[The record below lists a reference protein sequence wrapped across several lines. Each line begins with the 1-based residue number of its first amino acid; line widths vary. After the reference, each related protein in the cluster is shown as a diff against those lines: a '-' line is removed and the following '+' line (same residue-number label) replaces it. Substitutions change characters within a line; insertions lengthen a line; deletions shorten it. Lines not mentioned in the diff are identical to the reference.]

1 MIKQFLKILKL
12 IYSLYLQAIFFISGF
27 VILNI
32 ACYRIN
38 VEAGLFTTAATLILF
53 GIILNHDQERR

>member
-1 MIKQFLKILKL
+1 MINKFLNILKT

-27 VILNI
+27 VVLNV
-32 ACYRIN
+32 ACYRLN
-38 VEAGLFTTAATLILF
+38 TEAGLFTTAGTLILF